1 VSTTLLASLDPP
13 ALQTAGPQSASVQ
26 EQKLRKA
33 AAEFESVLLS
43 SFWKS
48 MRESFASP
56 EDDSSDP
63 AHETLEDWGIQAM
76 TDAVGKAGGLGIGRL
91 ILKELEP
98 RLAAN
103 FMAKEASAQ

>member
-1 VSTTLLASLDPP
+1 VSTTLLANFDQT
-13 ALQTAGPQSASVQ
+13 ALQVAGLCRSSAQ

-33 AAEFESVLLS
+33 AAEFESILLS

-63 AHETLEDWGIQAM
+63 AHETLEGWGIQAM
-76 TDAVGKAGGLGIGRL
+76 SDAVGKAGGLGIGKL
-91 ILKELEP
+91 ILKHLEP
-98 RLAAN
+98 HLAASL
-103 FMAKEASAQ
+103 EAREPKAQ

>member
-1 VSTTLLASLDPP
+1 MSATFIASLNTAAPP
-13 ALQTAGPQSASVQ
+13 IEGLHSSSAQ

-33 AAEFESVLLS
+33 AGEFESILLS

-56 EDDSSDP
+56 EDESSDP

-76 TDAVGKAGGLGIGRL
+76 SDAVGKAGGLGIGKL

-98 RLAAN
+98 RLAASLK
-103 FMAKEASAQ
+103 AEEARKH